1 MPNQII
7 QSHGGQLCKDHF
19 DTTFA
24 KSLYHQVRTPYL
36 SNLELTISDDR
47 LREYRLND
55 GHVYC
60 SILETSN
67 MERLTGGVL
76 RYCWSFEE
84 EDKNM

>member
-7 QSHGGQLCKDHF
+7 QSHGGQLCKDHS

-47 LREYRLND
+47 LREF
-55 GHVYC
+55 
-60 SILETSN
+60 
-67 MERLTGGVL
+67 TGLMTVTCTVPFSKQVTWRG
-76 RYCWSFEE
+76 
-84 EDKNM
+84 